1 MTVELLFNQSLS
13 AAASANNNETVITN
27 KKRQPLS
34 ALNSNLTPRDG
45 KNNNKSTTTIT
56 KSKRKRS
63 KKSSKKVRSREIY
76 TPLIVN
82 RQSNSTTQNN
92 KQRSTVV
99 NDTAAPQLP
108 TIPIPD
114 KQAVLPKL
122 INNLPQE
129 LVAGKDSNNRSSNN
143 QQYIKPTNDDITT
156 IQLSD
161 CNQSLQSNTTIIL
174 NFGYNANIVGKV
186 RSLPLRVVAPSTL
199 LSKHCHKEEGV
210 ISVQFIN
217 VPIQSGFDTLDD
229 EYDDI
234 QFMGGKVLS
243 LKLKQNES
251 KIIHVLWT
259 PKQEGEV
266 RERMVM
272 YSPWSKVEIS
282 LIGIARSSIDSGESV
297 SQEQTALEPSS
308 AAQGEEKSK
317 DTTAAVYQGRD
328 NITYNAQQWEDE
340 QCKTFMTWLNNIFHP
355 LNTTTSVVNESQL
368 IKEWQNANKL
378 FNSNKMINIRSAIE
392 REVKEGRLAI
402 TPRSNRNVL
411 DEVYVQEQLTKL
423 LLSYTPRWL
432 QLGLGIVLAL
442 DDDQFV
448 KVSLP
453 MRKRR
458 LSLSYFRTL
467 FYTILT
473 LFIPYVLTYTHSYT
487 DEQSNDKRIIE
498 ENYTPTCTIGTI
510 HG

>member
-13 AAASANNNETVITN
+13 AATASTNESTTTN
-27 KKRQPLS
+27 KRRQPLS
-34 ALNSNLTPRDG
+34 SLNSNTPRTPHDG
-45 KNNNKSTTTIT
+45 KNNNNKSTTNDIT
-56 KSKRKRS
+56 KSKRRR
-63 KKSSKKVRSREIY
+63 SKKVRSREIY

-82 RQSNSTTQNN
+82 QQSISTSTQN
-92 KQRSTVV
+92 KQRSNVV
-99 NDTAAPQLP
+99 DVTDTSPRQPPTLP
-108 TIPIPD
+108 HE
-114 KQAVLPKL
+114 VVSLPKS
-122 INNLPQE
+122 INKSQE
-129 LVAGKDSNNRSSNN
+129 LLMGKDSSHSSNS
-143 QQYIKPTNDDITT
+143 QQYIKPDTTT

-161 CNQSLQSNTTIIL
+161 CNQLLQSNTTKIL

-199 LSKHCHKEEGV
+199 LSKHCQKEEGV
-210 ISVQFIN
+210 ISVQFIS
-217 VPIQSGFDTLDD
+217 VPIHSGFDTLDD

-234 QFMGGKVLS
+234 QFMVGKVLS

-251 KIIHVLWT
+251 KIIHISWT

-272 YSPWSKVEIS
+272 VTPWGDKVDIS
-282 LIGIARSSIDSGESV
+282 LIGIARVSIDVESA
-297 SQEQTALEPSS
+297 SQKEQTALEPSS
-308 AAQGEEKSK
+308 AAQGEQKSK

-355 LNTTTSVVNESQL
+355 INTSVVNESQL
-368 IKEWQNANKL
+368 ITEWQDAKTL
-378 FNSNKMINIRSAIE
+378 FNSTKMIDIRSAIE

-432 QLGLGIVLAL
+432 QLGLGVVLAL
-442 DDDQFV
+442 DDDQFI
-448 KVSLP
+448 KVSL
-453 MRKRR
+453 
-458 LSLSYFRTL
+458 SCYICTL
-467 FYTILT
+467 
-473 LFIPYVLTYTHSYT
+473 
-487 DEQSNDKRIIE
+487 
-498 ENYTPTCTIGTI
+498 
-510 HG
+510 

>member
-13 AAASANNNETVITN
+13 AAASANNETATTN
-27 KKRQPLS
+27 KRRQPLS
-34 ALNSNLTPRDG
+34 SINSNTPRTPHDG
-45 KNNNKSTTTIT
+45 KNNNNKSTTNDIT
-56 KSKRKRS
+56 KSKRRR
-63 KKSSKKVRSREIY
+63 SKKVRSREIY

-82 RQSNSTTQNN
+82 QQSISTTQNN
-92 KQRSTVV
+92 KQRSTAV
-99 NDTAAPQLP
+99 NDNGTSAISPLQPP
-108 TIPIPD
+108 TLPD
-114 KQAVLPKL
+114 KQAALPKS
-122 INNLPQE
+122 INNQE
-129 LVAGKDSNNRSSNN
+129 LLLDRDSSRSNNN
-143 QQYIKPTNDDITT
+143 QQYIKPSDDIITT

-161 CNQSLQSNTTIIL
+161 CNQSLQSNTTKIL

-186 RSLPLRVVAPSTL
+186 RSLPLRVVAPS
-199 LSKHCHKEEGV
+199 KEGDKEEGV
-210 ISVQFIN
+210 ISVQFIS
-217 VPIQSGFDTLDD
+217 VPIHSGFDTLDD

-234 QFMGGKVLS
+234 QFMVGKVLS

-259 PKQEGEV
+259 PKEEGEV

-272 YSPWSKVEIS
+272 VTPWGDKVDIS

-308 AAQGEEKSK
+308 AAQGEEKGK

-355 LNTTTSVVNESQL
+355 LNNNSVSPVVNETQL
-368 IKEWQNANKL
+368 ITEWQNAKTL
-378 FNSNKMINIRSAIE
+378 FNSNKMMNIRSAIE

-402 TPRSNRNVL
+402 TPRSNRNIL

-432 QLGLGIVLAL
+432 QLGLGVVLAL
-442 DDDQFV
+442 NDDQFV
-448 KVSLP
+448 KVCLP
-453 MRKRR
+453 C
-458 LSLSYFRTL
+458 YTFTL
-467 FYTILT
+467 
-473 LFIPYVLTYTHSYT
+473 
-487 DEQSNDKRIIE
+487 
-498 ENYTPTCTIGTI
+498 
-510 HG
+510 

>member
-13 AAASANNNETVITN
+13 AATASTNESTTTN
-27 KKRQPLS
+27 KRRQPLS
-34 ALNSNLTPRDG
+34 SLNSNTPRTPLDG
-45 KNNNKSTTTIT
+45 KNNNNKSTTNDIT
-56 KSKRKRS
+56 KSKRRR
-63 KKSSKKVRSREIY
+63 SKKVRSREIY

-82 RQSNSTTQNN
+82 QQSISTTQNN
-92 KQRSTVV
+92 KQRSTAV
-99 NDTAAPQLP
+99 NDNGTSAISPLQPP
-108 TIPIPD
+108 TLPD
-114 KQAVLPKL
+114 KQAALPKS
-122 INNLPQE
+122 INKSSEE
-129 LVAGKDSNNRSSNN
+129 LLLDKDSSHSNNN
-143 QQYIKPTNDDITT
+143 QQYIKPSDDDIITT

-161 CNQSLQSNTTIIL
+161 CNQSLQSNTTKIL

-186 RSLPLRVVAPSTL
+186 RLLPLRVVAPSTL
-199 LSKHCHKEEGV
+199 LSKHCHKEEGI
-210 ISVQFIN
+210 ISVQFIS

-234 QFMGGKVLS
+234 QFMAGKVLS

-266 RERMVM
+266 REKMVM
-272 YSPWSKVEIS
+272 VTPWGDKVDIS
-282 LIGIARSSIDSGESV
+282 LIGIARVSIDSGESV
-297 SQEQTALEPSS
+297 SQEQPALDISS
-308 AAQGEEKSK
+308 VAQGDEDTSE

-355 LNTTTSVVNESQL
+355 LNNNSVSPVVNETQL
-368 IKEWQNANKL
+368 ITEWQNAKTL
-378 FNSNKMINIRSAIE
+378 FNSNKMMNIRSAID

-432 QLGLGIVLAL
+432 QLGLGVVLAL

-453 MRKRR
+453 C
-458 LSLSYFRTL
+458 YICTL
-467 FYTILT
+467 
-473 LFIPYVLTYTHSYT
+473 
-487 DEQSNDKRIIE
+487 
-498 ENYTPTCTIGTI
+498 
-510 HG
+510 